1 MDQVQSQ
8 QTDIA
13 AAFPDF
19 GDEYLTQTYRDA
31 IYGAYPEAQATA
43 STDNEFVNLIRD
55 FVIDKSLKAQFEYFL
70 KYQPPT
76 PKAAHKL
83 KIFLLFCINSQFVT
97 SNIPTGKDL
106 IEQRRLQARYKLIV
120 AQLPL
125 GLTRYDINDSFIHL
139 TSLIDHLYQNQ
150 LLRARGGFTMKRVS
164 TKTIEAGGFGQNQG
178 KDEQERSEQSILQRM
193 RISRP

>member
-1 MDQVQSQ
+1 MDQD
-8 QTDIA
+8 QTEQPIQNPFGA
-13 AAFPDF
+13 DF
-19 GDEYLTQTYRDA
+19 GNEYLTEHYRNA
-31 IYGAYPEAQATA
+31 IYGAYPDAQATA

-55 FVIDKSLKAQFEYFL
+55 FVIDKSLKAQFEYYL

-76 PKAAHKL
+76 PKASHKL

-164 TKTIEAGGFGQNQG
+164 TKTIEAGGFGQDHQG
-178 KDEQERSEQSILQRM
+178 NEQEKSERSILQKM
-193 RISRP
+193 RIQG